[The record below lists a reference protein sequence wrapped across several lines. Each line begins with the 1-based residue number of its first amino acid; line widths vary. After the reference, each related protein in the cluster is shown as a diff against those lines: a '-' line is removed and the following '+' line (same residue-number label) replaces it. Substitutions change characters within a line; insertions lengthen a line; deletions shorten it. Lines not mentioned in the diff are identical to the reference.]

1 MEKELIMKPLMK
13 YIGRTERCAV
23 LYRDEILS
31 SYGLNGHQ
39 HTYIIN
45 ICQNPGISQDRL
57 AKIIFVNK
65 SNVAR
70 QLTLLEANGFVLR
83 KTSEANRRQ
92 MEVYPTEKCL
102 TLYPIIMDI
111 LGDWNKY
118 LLDEFTD
125 EEKSA
130 LLDMMEKVMLRAATK
145 LENTLSKENDNE

>member
-1 MEKELIMKPLMK
+1 MKPLMK
-13 YIGRTERCAV
+13 YIGRTERCAA
-23 LYRDEILS
+23 LYRDEMLNQ
-31 SYGLNGHQ
+31 YGLNGHQ

-45 ICQNPGISQDRL
+45 ICLNPGISQDRL
-57 AKIIFVNK
+57 AKKIFVNK

-83 KTSEANRRQ
+83 KTSESNRRQ

-118 LLDEFTD
+118 LLEEFTD
-125 EEKSA
+125 EEKHA
-130 LLDMMEKVMLRAATK
+130 LLDMMEKVMMRATMK
-145 LENTLSKENDNE
+145 LDNTLIEENPNE